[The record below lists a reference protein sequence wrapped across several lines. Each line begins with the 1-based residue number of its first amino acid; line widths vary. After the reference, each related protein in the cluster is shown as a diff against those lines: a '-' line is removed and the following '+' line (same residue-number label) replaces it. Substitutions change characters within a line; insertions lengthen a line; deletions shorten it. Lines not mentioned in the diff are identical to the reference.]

1 MARIS
6 IDLKLSELEPEDTIQ
21 GYTAD
26 RLVRFAMAVD
36 KAGITDS
43 ELKEF
48 CHDCERIAQMI
59 RADFEQSMHQA
70 FIDSLPEAIRENK
83 QCETDTL

>member
-6 IDLKLSELEPEDTIQ
+6 INLELGDLEPFDTIQ
-21 GYTAD
+21 GFTAD
-26 RLVRFAMAVD
+26 RLVRFAMVVN

-48 CHDCERIAQMI
+48 CHDCDRIAETI
-59 RADFEQSMHQA
+59 RADIEHTMHQA
-70 FIDSLPEAIRENK
+70 LIDSIPGALKGSIDNGK
-83 QCETDTL
+83 N

>member
-6 IDLKLSELEPEDTIQ
+6 INLELSDLEPFDTIQ

-26 RLVRFAMAVD
+26 RLVKFAMVVK
-36 KAGITDS
+36 KAGITDG

-48 CHDCERIAQMI
+48 CHDCDRIAETI
-59 RADFEQSMHQA
+59 RADIEHTMYQA
-70 FIDSLPEAIRENK
+70 LIDSIPGALKGGMDNGEN
-83 QCETDTL
+83 

>member
-6 IDLKLSELEPEDTIQ
+6 IDLKLSDLEPEDTIQ

-26 RLVRFAMAVD
+26 RLVRFAMAVN
-36 KAGITDS
+36 KAGITDG

-48 CHDCERIAQMI
+48 CHDVERITTMI
-59 RADFEQSMHQA
+59 ETEFERSMRQA
-70 FIDSLPEAIRENK
+70 FIDSLPDSIRSK
-83 QCETDTL
+83 YDSTL

>member
-6 IDLKLSELEPEDTIQ
+6 IDLKLSNLEPEDTIQ

-26 RLVRFAMAVD
+26 RLVRFAMAVN

-48 CHDCERIAQMI
+48 CHDCDRIAEMM
-59 RADFEQSMHQA
+59 RVDFERSMNQA
-70 FIDSLPEAIRENK
+70 LIDSLPKIWKRAN
-83 QCETDTL
+83 DV

>member
-26 RLVRFAMAVD
+26 RLVRFAMAVN

-48 CHDCERIAQMI
+48 CHDCDRIAQMI
-59 RADFEQSMHQA
+59 RADFEYSMHQA
-70 FIDSLPEAIRENK
+70 LINSLPDSLKEQA
-83 QCETDTL
+83 

>member
-6 IDLKLSELEPEDTIQ
+6 IDLKLSELEPTDRIE

-26 RLVRFAMAVD
+26 SLVRFAMVVN

-43 ELKEF
+43 DLKEF
-48 CHDCERIAQMI
+48 CHDADRIAETI
-59 RADFEQSMHQA
+59 RADFEQTMHQA
-70 FIDSLPEAIRENK
+70 FIDTLPDSIRSK
-83 QCETDTL
+83 YDSTL

>member
-6 IDLKLSELEPEDTIQ
+6 IDLNLSELEPEDTIQ

-26 RLVRFAMAVD
+26 RLVRFAMMVN

-48 CHDCERIAQMI
+48 CHDCDRIAEMM
-59 RADFEQSMHQA
+59 RADFERSMHQA
-70 FIDSLPEAIRENK
+70 FIESLPEAIKGSE
-83 QCETDTL
+83 DDSTL

>member
-6 IDLKLSELEPEDTIQ
+6 INLELGDLEPFDTIQ
-21 GYTAD
+21 GFTAD
-26 RLVRFAMAVD
+26 RLVRFAMVVN

-48 CHDCERIAQMI
+48 CHDCDRIAETI
-59 RADFEQSMHQA
+59 RADFEKTMHQA
-70 FIDSLPEAIRENK
+70 FIDSLPEAMKGSIDNAE
-83 QCETDTL
+83 D

>member
-6 IDLKLSELEPEDTIQ
+6 IDIRLSELEPTDTIQ

-36 KAGITDS
+36 KAGITDN

-48 CHDCERIAQMI
+48 CHDCDRIAKII
-59 RADFEQSMHQA
+59 RADFEISMHQA
-70 FIDSLPEAIRENK
+70 FIDSLPDSIRSEH
-83 QCETDTL
+83 D

>member
-1 MARIS
+1 MARID
-6 IDLKLSELEPEDTIQ
+6 INLEFDQLEPTDTIQ

-26 RLVRFAMAVD
+26 RLIRFAMAVN

-48 CHDCERIAQMI
+48 CHETERIVQMV
-59 RADFEQSMHQA
+59 RQDFEHSMHQA
-70 FIDSLPEAIRENK
+70 FIDSLPDSIRSK
-83 QCETDTL
+83 HDSTL

>member
-6 IDLKLSELEPEDTIQ
+6 IDLKLSDLEPEDTIE

-26 RLVRFAMAVD
+26 RLIRFAMVVN

-48 CHDCERIAQMI
+48 CHDCDRIAQMI
-59 RADFEQSMHQA
+59 RADFEHSMRQA
-70 FIDSLPEAIRENK
+70 FIDSLPEAIKGSERCLN
-83 QCETDTL
+83 TTL

>member
-6 IDLKLSELEPEDTIQ
+6 INLNLSELEPEDTIQ

-26 RLVRFAMAVD
+26 RLVRFAIAVN
-36 KAGITDS
+36 KAGITDG

-48 CHDCERIAQMI
+48 CHDTERIVQMV
-59 RADFEQSMHQA
+59 REDFEHSMHQA
-70 FIDSLPEAIRENK
+70 FIDSLPDSIRSK
-83 QCETDTL
+83 HDSTL

>member
-26 RLVRFAMAVD
+26 RLVRFAMAVN
-36 KAGITDS
+36 KAGITDG

-48 CHDCERIAQMI
+48 CHDCDRIAQMI
-59 RADFEQSMHQA
+59 RADFEHSMHQA
-70 FIDSLPEAIRENK
+70 FIDSLPEAIKGSVN
-83 QCETDTL
+83 DSTL

>member
-6 IDLKLSELEPEDTIQ
+6 INLELSELEPTDTIQ

-26 RLVRFAMAVD
+26 RLVRFAMAVNR
-36 KAGITDS
+36 AGITDS

-48 CHDCERIAQMI
+48 CHDCDRIAQMI
-59 RADFEQSMHQA
+59 RADFEHSMHQA
-70 FIDSLPEAIRENK
+70 LIDSIPEAGELINEK
-83 QCETDTL
+83 VKASA